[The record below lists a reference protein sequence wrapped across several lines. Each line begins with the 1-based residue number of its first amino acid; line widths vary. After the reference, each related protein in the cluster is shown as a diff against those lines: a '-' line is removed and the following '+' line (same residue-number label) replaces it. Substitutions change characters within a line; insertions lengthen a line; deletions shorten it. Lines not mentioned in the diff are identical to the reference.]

1 LLLKIQHLE
10 NQPTKVVEVIKEV
23 PVEKVVIQE
32 KIVEVPIEVI
42 KEIVI
47 EKDNSTD
54 KSKIEALQN
63 TIGKLREDNIEKEKK
78 ITKLEQTI
86 KEIQS
91 IQNKQAVYLRGSNLD
106 DKLYK

>member
-1 LLLKIQHLE
+1 ME
-10 NQPTKVVEVIKEV
+10 TQPPMVKEV
-23 PVEKVVIQE
+23 PVDKVVIQE
-32 KIVEVPIEVI
+32 KIVEVTKEIVKEVPIEVV

-47 EKDNSTD
+47 EKENNID

-63 TIGKLREDNIEKEKK
+63 TISKLREDNIEKEKK